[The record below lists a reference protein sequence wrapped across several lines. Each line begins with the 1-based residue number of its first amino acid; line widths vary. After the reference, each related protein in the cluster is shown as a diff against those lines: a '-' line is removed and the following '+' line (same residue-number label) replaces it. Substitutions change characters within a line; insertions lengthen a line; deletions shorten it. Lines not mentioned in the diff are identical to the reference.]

1 MTIGSCQ
8 LVRNF
13 SLNVLE
19 LRGNMMDMITI
30 LLLIAGL
37 VLLTVGAD
45 VLVKG
50 ASSLAGSLGVSP
62 LVIGLTV
69 VAFGTSAPEMS
80 VSVSSAF
87 KGAADIAVGNVVGSN
102 ICNVLLILGLSAIA
116 ASLVVQKQLVKFDIP
131 IMIYASLIVLL
142 MSIDGQISRIDG
154 VLLFAG
160 IVAYTVFLIREAR
173 REGVAVVEGADDI
186 EPPQPLWKNA
196 ILIIVGLVM
205 LVLGSQWLVDGAVAI
220 AKYFGLSELVIGL
233 TIVAVGTSLPE
244 LATSVMASLK
254 GERDIAVGNILGSN
268 IFNIGA
274 VLGLSGMVAP
284 QGLPVAHSSLLV
296 DIPVMILVA
305 LVCLPIFLANYTV
318 TRTDGVAFLVCYVV
332 YVVYVVLA
340 AQQSALL
347 ATIIPI
353 LLVIVA
359 LCITW
364 WMFEAIKYLRRQVSA

>member
-1 MTIGSCQ
+1 
-8 LVRNF
+8 
-13 SLNVLE
+13 
-19 LRGNMMDMITI
+19 MDFITI
-30 LLLIAGL
+30 LLLVAGL
-37 VLLTVGAD
+37 VILTLGAD
-45 VLVKG
+45 FLVKG
-50 ASSLAGSLGVSP
+50 ASSLAGSLGISP

-69 VAFGTSAPEMS
+69 VAFGTSAPELS

-87 KGAADIAVGNVVGSN
+87 KGSAEIAVGNVVGSN

-116 ASLVVQKQLVKFDIP
+116 ASLVVQKQLVRFDIP
-131 IMIYASLIVLL
+131 LMIYASLIVLL

-160 IVAYTVFLIREAR
+160 IVAYTVFLIKEAR

-196 ILIIVGLVM
+196 ILIIVGLAM

-284 QGLPVAHSSLLV
+284 QGLPVAHTSLLV
-296 DIPVMILVA
+296 DIPVMILVGLA
-305 LVCLPIFLANYTV
+305 CLPVFLANYTV
-318 TRTDGVAFLVCYVV
+318 TRLDGVAFLVCYVV

-347 ATIIPI
+347 ATMIPF

-364 WMFEAIKYLRRQVSA
+364 WMLEAVKYLRRQVSA

>member
-1 MTIGSCQ
+1 
-8 LVRNF
+8 
-13 SLNVLE
+13 
-19 LRGNMMDMITI
+19 MDIITI
-30 LLLIAGL
+30 LLLVAGL
-37 VLLTVGAD
+37 VLLTFGAD

-50 ASSLAGSLGVSP
+50 ASSLAGSLGISP

-87 KGAADIAVGNVVGSN
+87 KGSAEIAVGNVVGSN

-116 ASLVVQKQLVKFDIP
+116 ASLVVQKQLVRFDIP
-131 IMIYASLIVLL
+131 IMVYASLIVLL
-142 MSIDGQISRIDG
+142 MSIDGQISRFDG

-160 IVAYTVFLIREAR
+160 IVAYTIFLIKEAR

-186 EPPQPLWKNA
+186 APPQALWKNA
-196 ILIIVGLVM
+196 ILIIVGLAM

-244 LATSVMASLK
+244 LATSVMASIK

-274 VLGLSGMVAP
+274 VLGLSGIVAP
-284 QGLPVAHSSLLV
+284 EGLPVAHTSLLV

-305 LVCLPIFLANYTV
+305 LACLPVFLANYTV

-332 YVVYVVLA
+332 YVIYVVLA

-347 ATIIPI
+347 ATMIPF

-364 WMFEAIKYLRRQVSA
+364 WMLEVVKYLRRQAL

>member
-1 MTIGSCQ
+1 
-8 LVRNF
+8 
-13 SLNVLE
+13 
-19 LRGNMMDMITI
+19 MDMITI

-37 VLLTVGAD
+37 VLLTIGAD

-50 ASSLAGSLGVSP
+50 ASSLAGSLGISP

-69 VAFGTSAPEMS
+69 VAFGTSAPELS

-87 KGAADIAVGNVVGSN
+87 KGSAEIAVGNVVGSN

-131 IMIYASLIVLL
+131 LMIYASLIVLL

-154 VLLFAG
+154 LLLFSG
-160 IVAYTVFLIREAR
+160 VVAYTVFLIREAR
-173 REGVAVVEGADDI
+173 REGITVVEGADDI

-196 ILIIVGLVM
+196 ILIIIGLAM

-233 TIVAVGTSLPE
+233 TIVAIGTSLPE

-268 IFNIGA
+268 LFNIGA
-274 VLGLSGMVAP
+274 VLGLSSLVAP
-284 QGLPVAHSSLLV
+284 DGL
-296 DIPVMILVA
+296 
-305 LVCLPIFLANYTV
+305 
-318 TRTDGVAFLVCYVV
+318 
-332 YVVYVVLA
+332 
-340 AQQSALL
+340 
-347 ATIIPI
+347 
-353 LLVIVA
+353 
-359 LCITW
+359 
-364 WMFEAIKYLRRQVSA
+364 